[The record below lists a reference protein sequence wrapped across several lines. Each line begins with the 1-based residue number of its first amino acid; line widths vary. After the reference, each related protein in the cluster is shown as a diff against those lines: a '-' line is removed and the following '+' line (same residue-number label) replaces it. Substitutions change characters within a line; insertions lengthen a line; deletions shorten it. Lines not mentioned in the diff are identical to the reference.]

1 VLLAEFKD
9 RAMNSKAMPAQKQNR
24 QPGRES
30 VMTPEPEYE
39 PIYPGSGRLRG
50 KVAIITG
57 GDSGIGRAVA
67 ALFAREGA
75 RLAIG
80 YLEEE
85 ADAQETLAIIE
96 KEGAEGMLVKGDVG
110 DKAFCADFVTQVVD
124 KFGGLDILVNNAAEQ
139 YVREDLTEVSEEELK
154 DVFQTNIFGYF
165 FMIQAALEHLGKGGR
180 IINTSSIVAY
190 RGQPQLIDYTMT
202 KGAIVALTRSL
213 STRLVEKGIFV
224 NSVAPGPIWTPLIP
238 ASFPADKVET
248 FGTSTPMKRPGQP
261 NEVAPAYLFLACEDS
276 RYMTGQT
283 IHVDGGDFP
292 SS

>member
-39 PIYPGSGRLRG
+39 PIYPGSGRLKG